1 MASTDTDN
9 ATDIEHTEGAR
20 DSGSGSE
27 PLEQRIDE
35 LLKDVEESLESLD
48 PTGDL
53 EQAAAAA
60 AERAASAEPVS
71 TEPEGEPFDLDALS
85 AELDGALQQ
94 AEEVVRA
101 EQVEAPAP
109 ETPST
114 ASDPESVARAE
125 PVPTDSAVIDELD
138 SALADAASA
147 ADFEDGV
154 PSDAAHVTPAP
165 TEAAALAPAPVIE
178 EARAAATPA
187 PTPEPAPAPAPE
199 PVAAAP
205 TPEPVAA
212 PTPAPEPVSAPAAA
226 PVPAAAPKPKAK
238 KTGPIELML
247 RAIASPLT
255 LMSPAVR
262 DLLGWLGLL
271 VTFNAVCVWVFVLV
285 VGPQAGG
292 ASSQSSASPPVQ
304 STPAPKGA
312 DSASK

>member
-9 ATDIEHTEGAR
+9 ATDIEHTEGAPG
-20 DSGSGSE
+20 SGSGSE

-60 AERAASAEPVS
+60 AERAAS
-71 TEPEGEPFDLDALS
+71 TEPGSTDTSSEPFDLDALS

-94 AEEVVRA
+94 AEQVVRA
-101 EQVEAPAP
+101 EQVVAPAP
-109 ETPST
+109 ETPT
-114 ASDPESVARAE
+114 DASEPGAVAKAE
-125 PVPTDSAVIDELD
+125 PTPTDSAVIDELD

-147 ADFEDGV
+147 AVFEDGA
-154 PSDAAHVTPAP
+154 PSPVAP
-165 TEAAALAPAPVIE
+165 VEAAAPSPEPVVEEIQAVAPPAPAPE
-178 EARAAATPA
+178 
-187 PTPEPAPAPAPE
+187 PTPAPE

-205 TPEPVAA
+205 APVAA
-212 PTPAPEPVSAPAAA
+212 PTPAPTPALEPVSAPVAA
-226 PVPAAAPKPKAK
+226 PIPGAPPAPKAK
-238 KTGPIELML
+238 KIGAIEMML

-262 DLLGWLGLL
+262 DLIGWLGLW

-285 VGPQAGG
+285 MGPQAGG
-292 ASSQSSASPPVQ
+292 ASPQSGASPSAQ

-312 DSASK
+312 DSATK